1 MEIRKGLLVLSLAG
15 TILVSGGIGAFTDHY
30 FSITRPQQVAMAA
43 AKIQQEQ
50 MNKMVRSGSLIN
62 VSKDEILVKVEN
74 SGDPDLVGKEIT
86 FKIDPSTTIQHG
98 SEMLSPNQKGEK
110 VDIEK
115 YIAPG
120 KQVDVLA
127 RDLDG
132 QDRNKVEGAVVVH
145 WFSPVQGSGQN
156 VKPVPVQ
163 QNQQKN

>member
-1 MEIRKGLLVLSLAG
+1 MGKRLLILFFSLFFVAG
-15 TILVSGGIGAFTDHY
+15 VGMGGVGHWFFKDKLP
-30 FSITRPQQVAMAA
+30 RDRAMAA
-43 AKIQQEQ
+43 AKTQQEQ

-74 SGDPDLVGKEIT
+74 SGDPDLVGKEIA
-86 FKIDPSTTIQHG
+86 FKMDPSTTIQHG

-132 QDRNKVEGAVVVH
+132 QDRNKVQGAVAIH
-145 WFSPVQGSGQN
+145 WMAPIQTSGQN
-156 VKPVPVQ
+156 VKPVPVP
-163 QNQQKN
+163 QNQQKK